1 MVSPIDLT
9 TVAAVESWLNQG
21 GTVDAAII
29 QSAITAYSQF
39 VLTYTAR
46 TNLSSIQTYSEVYN
60 GTGSERQQLRN
71 YPIQSVSSL
80 TIGTTVIPQS
90 PAANQTGWVI
100 DSSGNQNA
108 IALRSGAGF
117 VGGAWSAGEWPGRWG
132 AYGNAPPLGYAP
144 YRFVEGIM
152 NVAVTY
158 QAGYTVPGVV
168 SETVPA
174 TPGPYTVT
182 VSPWFADQG
191 VLGLTAV
198 TGTPAAGQYSVLNG
212 VYTFNAAQQGQTVVI
227 SYLYGGVPFDLNQAS
242 TQLVAAKYRSRQWIE
257 QLSQVQPGVGTTAY
271 SRLAIPADVEMV
283 LNRYRMRFLPN

>member
-1 MVSPIDLT
+1 
-9 TVAAVESWLNQG
+9 
-21 GTVDAAII
+21 
-29 QSAITAYSQF
+29 
-39 VLTYTAR
+39 
-46 TNLSSIQTYSEVYN
+46 
-60 GTGSERQQLRN
+60 
-71 YPIQSVSSL
+71 
-80 TIGTTVIPQS
+80 
-90 PAANQTGWVI
+90 
-100 DSSGNQNA
+100 
-108 IALRSGAGF
+108 
-117 VGGAWSAGEWPGRWG
+117 
-132 AYGNAPPLGYAP
+132 
-144 YRFVEGIM
+144 M

-158 QAGYTVPGVV
+158 QAGYTLPGVV
-168 SETVPA
+168 SQTVPA

-227 SYLYGGVPFDLNQAS
+227 SYLYGGVPFDLSQAS

-257 QLSQVQPGVGTTAY
+257 QLSQMQPGVGTTAY